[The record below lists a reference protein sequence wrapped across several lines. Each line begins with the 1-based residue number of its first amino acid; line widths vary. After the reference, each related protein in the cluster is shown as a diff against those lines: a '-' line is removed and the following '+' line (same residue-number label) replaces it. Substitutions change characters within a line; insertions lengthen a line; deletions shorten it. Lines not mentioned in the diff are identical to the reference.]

1 MSQFDFNSSKRLV
14 IKIGSSLLIDSTDGQ
29 LRRDWLDALAD
40 DLKDLHQKGS
50 DVLVVS
56 SGAIG
61 LGRSRLKIATGELK
75 LEDSQAAA
83 AAGQIQL
90 AHAWEAALARHDIPV
105 AQILLTSEDTEQ
117 RRRYLNARSTIE
129 NLLTRRAIP
138 VINEN
143 DTVATD
149 EIRFGD
155 NDRLAA
161 RVAAMAGADC
171 LVLLSDVDGLYT
183 GDPHG
188 DKDAELLE
196 EIVDITASIE
206 AMAGITKS
214 DYGRGGMITKIKA
227 ARIAVQ
233 AGCNMVITSGR
244 YNHPLRELAGNGRR
258 TVFLANAN
266 PATARKRWI
275 AGSLKPSGTL
285 IVDNGAAKALQ
296 SGKSLLPAGIVKI
309 NGNFERGDAVLVEDA
324 TGRELAR
331 GLSAYSAIDAIK
343 IKGCRSHEIAD
354 VLGFKGRA
362 EMIHRDDL
370 VLLTREA

>member
-161 RVAAMAGADC
+161 
-171 LVLLSDVDGLYT
+171 SDVDGLYT